1 MLKVGLT
8 GNIASGKSTV
18 ADVWRELGARV
29 VDADELA
36 RAAVA
41 PGSPALEQ
49 IVARWGGAML
59 TPEGALDRQAMRA
72 TVFSDPAE
80 RTELEAIIHPRVAEL
95 RDAEF
100 ARAEAAGAPLIV
112 ADIPLLYE
120 VGLQSEFDLVV
131 LVDAP
136 AALRRDRIV
145 RFRGLPPAEAER
157 MIAAQMPS
165 ERKRPL
171 ADLVIDNTGSVA
183 DLQAAARGVWE
194 EISRRAAVSA

>member
-41 PGSPALEQ
+41 PGSPALER

-59 TPEGALDRQAMRA
+59 TPEGA
-72 TVFSDPAE
+72 
-80 RTELEAIIHPRVAEL
+80 LEAIIHPRVAEL

-100 ARAEAAGAPLIV
+100 ARAEAAGASLIV